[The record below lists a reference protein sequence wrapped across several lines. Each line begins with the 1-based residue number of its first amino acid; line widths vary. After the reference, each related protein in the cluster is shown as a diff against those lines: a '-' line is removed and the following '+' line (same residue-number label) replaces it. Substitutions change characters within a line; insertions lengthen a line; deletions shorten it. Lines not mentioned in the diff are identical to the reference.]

1 MLNLNIT
8 IDISERLEAAI
19 NNLSTAIRDSA
30 LLLPQKAIDAHLADG
45 EKQLRGA
52 AYPKIRLC
60 NSAAPSPS
68 TAGAAPECVKTAGA
82 TNDVPA
88 VDGDEVAPEFAKT
101 VDASND
107 VPADN
112 VDKKKPA
119 KKKPAKKAETAP
131 VAQPDT
137 EAVNTTTASENV
149 KIDSLAVNSEPEKK
163 EADDPMAGMTVVEAM
178 NALVSEIQSKGVDMA
193 DVNSRVRAKAGE
205 LGLTYSSAA
214 CLIKAIGYVETRK
227 VALGEK

>member
-30 LLLPQKAIDAHLADG
+30 LLLPQKSIDAHLADG

-52 AYPKIRLC
+52 A
-60 NSAAPSPS
+60 SPS

-112 VDKKKPA
+112 VDKKKAA
-119 KKKPAKKAETAP
+119 KKKPAKKAETTP

>member
-19 NNLSTAIRDSA
+19 NNLSSTIRDSA
-30 LLLPQKAIDAHLADG
+30 IQLPQTSIDAPIADS
-45 EKQLRGA
+45 EKQLSDATRHVVD
-52 AYPKIRLC
+52 C
-60 NSAAPSPS
+60 N
-68 TAGAAPECVKTAGA
+68 
-82 TNDVPA
+82 
-88 VDGDEVAPEFAKT
+88 EVAPECTKT

-107 VPADN
+107 VPVDNVDN

-137 EAVNTTTASENV
+137 ETVNTTTDSENV
-149 KIDSLAVNSEPEKK
+149 KIDPQTVNSEPEKK

-178 NALVSEIQSKGVDMA
+178 NALVSEIQSKGIDMA
-193 DVNSRVRAKAGE
+193 VVNSRVRAKAGE
-205 LGLTYSSAA
+205 LGLVYSSAA